1 MKIIINTINIYNIH
15 NNRYNTCG
23 NNLKASKD
31 KMNDADLSEF
41 SPPIFVNDNL
51 NHNDHPLISQL
62 EARILES
69 EREKRELLD
78 RLHRE
83 SKS

>member
-1 MKIIINTINIYNIH
+1 MKIIINTINIYHIH
-15 NNRYNTCG
+15 DNSYNTCG
-23 NNLKASKD
+23 NHFKANKD
-31 KMNDADLSEF
+31 KMDDADLSEF

-78 RLHRE
+78 QLHRE